1 MLVFPIAYYMLGL
14 LEFLMAAYSLK
25 EPSLMEPFREPGSQ
39 I

>member
-1 MLVFPIAYYMLGL
+1 MLVFPTAYYMLGL

-25 EPSLMEPFREPGSQ
+25 EPSLMELFREPGSQ